1 MFRRMKAIVPIVK
14 DCMNVRRGQHV
25 LIVTDDCA
33 RSIKISQQV
42 AETCG
47 QEGAEVVMAIM
58 EPRTHHGHEPPPSIA
73 EAMQAAEIVFHVADT
88 YDISHT
94 DAAMRFR
101 ETGRKFVVAMAQFA
115 EEYYDR
121 DISID
126 DLKRIKER
134 TDRLAE
140 MLTGAGE
147 AQVTTPFGTDI
158 RMSLRER
165 TGISLHPLG
174 NSVIIAVP
182 DYAEAT
188 ISPVEGS
195 TEGTL
200 VVDSSVQGWN
210 FLLREPLHLTIN
222 SGKVTEVR
230 GPEDYAVRLRELLDM
245 DENASN
251 CAAELGIGTSHTMP
265 ADLKGVIWDYGTA
278 GTLHVAAGR
287 NNDIGGTTHS
297 LFHKDLLLTRATV
310 LLDDLCVLKDGQL
323 LV

>member
-1 MFRRMKAIVPIVK
+1 MFRRMKAIDLIVK
-14 DCMNVRRGQHV
+14 DCLNAEHGQHV

-33 RSIKISQQV
+33 RSLKISRQV
-42 AETCG
+42 AEAYG

-58 EPRTHHGHEPPPSIA
+58 EPRTHHGHEPPPSIS
-73 EAMQAAEIVFHVADT
+73 EAMQAAEIVFHIADS

-94 DAAMRFR
+94 DAAKRFR
-101 ETGRKFVVAMAQFA
+101 ETGGKFAVAMAQFA

-121 DISID
+121 GISLD
-126 DLKRIKER
+126 DLKNIKGR
-134 TDRLAE
+134 TDPLAE
-140 MLTGAGE
+140 MLTKAAE
-147 AQVTTPFGTDI
+147 ARVTTPFGTDI
-158 RMSLRER
+158 RMSLQGR

-174 NSVIIAVP
+174 DSPMITVP
-182 DYAEAT
+182 DYGEAT

-222 SGKVTEVR
+222 SGKVIEVK
-230 GPEDYAVRLRELLDM
+230 GPEDYVVRLRALLDM

-265 ADLKGVIWDYGTA
+265 ADLKGVIWDYGRA
-278 GTLHVAAGR
+278 GTIHIAAGR
-287 NNDIGGTTHS
+287 NNDIGGATHS
-297 LFHKDLLLTRATV
+297 LFHKDLLLTKSTV
-310 LLDDLCVLKDGQL
+310 FLDDLCVLKNGQL